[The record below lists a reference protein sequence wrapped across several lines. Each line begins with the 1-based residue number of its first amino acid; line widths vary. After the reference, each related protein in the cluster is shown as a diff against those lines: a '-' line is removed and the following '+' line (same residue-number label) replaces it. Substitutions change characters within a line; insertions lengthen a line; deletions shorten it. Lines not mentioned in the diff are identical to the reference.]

1 MKKIVCAVVA
11 LLLALPAWAKLNAHE
26 EARINAMLNAL
37 AQKKD
42 LTFVRNGDAH
52 NCEEAVSHL
61 RLKLG
66 NTRNRIDTAEQFID
80 KVASSSSITGKPYIV
95 KIPGKSDENAQPY
108 LHALNAITHG
118 CHTTMAPR
126 LNPCPLAEMLFTKHA
141 GRQVTVAAIADDRH
155 HYRAGRGSC
164 DA

>member
-1 MKKIVCAVVA
+1 MKKIFCLVTA
-11 LLLALPAWAKLNAHE
+11 LLMTFPAFAKLNAHE
-26 EARINAMLNAL
+26 EARINAMLDAL

-42 LTFVRNGDAH
+42 LVFVRNGDAH
-52 NCEEAVSHL
+52 NCDEAVSHL

-108 LHALNAITHG
+108 LHTLI
-118 CHTTMAPR
+118 
-126 LNPCPLAEMLFTKHA
+126 AETDKNL
-141 GRQVTVAAIADDRH
+141 
-155 HYRAGRGSC
+155 
-164 DA
+164 

>member
-11 LLLALPAWAKLNAHE
+11 LLLTLPAWAKLNAHE

-37 AQKKD
+37 AQKQD

-80 KVASSSSITGKPYIV
+80 KVASSSITGKSYIV
-95 KIPGKSDENAQPY
+95 KIPGKSDENAQLY
-108 LHALNAITHG
+108 LHALI
-118 CHTTMAPR
+118 
-126 LNPCPLAEMLFTKHA
+126 AETDKTL
-141 GRQVTVAAIADDRH
+141 
-155 HYRAGRGSC
+155 
-164 DA
+164 